1 MSDLDINGTDIL
13 NGGRIDGQTV
23 YNKLK
28 IEWKNGAQVAIGRD
42 GKYIN
47 EIAFSISNSTYYKW
61 NGKNWETVSDLQNLT
76 EATRLFRNRLEYI
89 NEAEKLKLKA
99 YETAIEPIAFTTLS

>member
-28 IEWKNGAQVAIGRD
+28 IEWK
-42 GKYIN
+42 
-47 EIAFSISNSTYYKW
+47 
-61 NGKNWETVSDLQNLT
+61 
-76 EATRLFRNRLEYI
+76 
-89 NEAEKLKLKA
+89 KLGDSK
-99 YETAIEPIAFTTLS
+99 